1 MKCSETDEVLVLKAN
16 SGDSVAMKELV
27 QRYSSAAQS
36 KAARY
41 TNLSATLDIDD
52 LLQEALLGFISA
64 VYTYKAGRQASFAT
78 YANVCMDNRLCN
90 VAAAAKKKRNIPQ
103 SALVS
108 LDDVAETQD
117 GSLDVESAVI
127 ADEQSQSILSLFG
140 TNLSDFEQSVFKLY
154 LGGMGYADIAAKLNQ
169 PPKAVDNAIQRAKK
183 KLRTALSEA
192 GLNQ

>member
-1 MKCSETDEVLVLKAN
+1 M
-16 SGDSVAMKELV
+16 
-27 QRYSSAAQS
+27 
-36 KAARY
+36 
-41 TNLSATLDIDD
+41 
-52 LLQEALLGFISA
+52 
-64 VYTYKAGRQASFAT
+64 
-78 YANVCMDNRLCN
+78 
-90 VAAAAKKKRNIPQ
+90 
-103 SALVS
+103 S